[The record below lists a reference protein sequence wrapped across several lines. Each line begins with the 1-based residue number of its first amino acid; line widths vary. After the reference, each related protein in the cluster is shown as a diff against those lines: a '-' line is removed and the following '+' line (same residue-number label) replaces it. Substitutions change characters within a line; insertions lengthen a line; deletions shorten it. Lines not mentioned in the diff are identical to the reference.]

1 MAYTRLTNNEDKGV
15 NLKTEDKYVYFLYS
29 EQQEKKRTELETRL
43 HRVFVP
49 GTVIVNGRRV
59 NFTELSY
66 KSTNSF
72 TDCKIVA
79 EGWKSKMNY
88 TDVSIR

>member
-1 MAYTRLTNNEDKGV
+1 MAYTRLDVKEEGV
-15 NLKTEDKYVYFLYS
+15 ALKSEDKYVYFLYS
-29 EQQEKKRTELETRL
+29 EQQEKKRTELEAQL
-43 HRVFVP
+43 HRVFIP
-49 GTVIVNGRRV
+49 GTVIVNGRRM

-66 KSTNSF
+66 KPSNTF
-72 TDCKIVA
+72 TDCKIIA

>member
-1 MAYTRLTNNEDKGV
+1 MAYTRLDVKEEGV
-15 NLKTEDKYVYFLYS
+15 ALKSEDKYVYFLYS
-29 EQQEKKRTELETRL
+29 EQQEKKRTELEARL
-43 HRVFVP
+43 HRVFIP
-49 GTVIVNGRRV
+49 GTVIVNGRRM

-66 KSTNSF
+66 KPNNTF
-72 TDCKIVA
+72 TDCKIIA